1 LRHRADAQDLLRSNR
16 PQGNNLESAR
26 IRCLADLPD
35 RCSERDILV
44 GGVEAAYE
52 YPFLVW
58 KAEVDGYESGCSAPL
73 HLAQPLVGDEVV
85 VE

>member
-1 LRHRADAQDLLRSNR
+1 M
-16 PQGNNLESAR
+16 
-26 IRCLADLPD
+26 
-35 RCSERDILV
+35 